1 MLMSTS
7 PYGKCKLTFTKTK
20 LLATF
25 HGAYCWRKYAFVMYL
40 QLFLVFLIFLIFVYF
55 SLCILVAAFNLQ
67 SVYVNVHHNV
77 CHIFSSFCLIVVLM
91 ARDDLPEG
99 LKNFSVC
106 LIRFAVNIA

>member
-7 PYGKCKLTFTKTK
+7 RYGKCKLTYPKTK

-55 SLCILVAAFNLQ
+55 SLCILVAALNLQ
-67 SVYVNVHHNV
+67 SVYVNVLYLFITTFVTFFPH
-77 CHIFSSFCLIVVLM
+77 
-91 ARDDLPEG
+91 
-99 LKNFSVC
+99 SV
-106 LIRFAVNIA
+106 